1 MKPSR
6 HLRHPARPPQFVQPA
21 IAACA
26 LLLALG
32 WPCREAAANVVGP
45 PTSAGG
51 IDAPVA
57 NAGALNVTPPAA
69 LDEEETAADAAAAPP
84 AASVFEDVLRDQD
97 PAEVPL
103 SLALMGGVLGILYV
117 GRRKR

>member
-45 PTSAGG
+45 PTSNGG

-57 NAGALNVTPPAA
+57 NAGALNVTPAA
-69 LDEEETAADAAAAPP
+69 SDEEETAADAAAAAPP
-84 AASVFEDVLRDQD
+84 AASVFEDVLREQD

-117 GRRKR
+117 RRKR

>member
-1 MKPSR
+1 MKPFR

-32 WPCREAAANVVGP
+32 WPCVEAAANVVGP
-45 PTSAGG
+45 PTSAGM
-51 IDAPVA
+51 DAPVA

-69 LDEEETAADAAAAPP
+69 PDEEETGADAAGAPP
-84 AASVFEDVLRDQD
+84 AASVFEDVLREQD

-103 SLALMGGVLGILYV
+103 SLALMGGVLGLLYV